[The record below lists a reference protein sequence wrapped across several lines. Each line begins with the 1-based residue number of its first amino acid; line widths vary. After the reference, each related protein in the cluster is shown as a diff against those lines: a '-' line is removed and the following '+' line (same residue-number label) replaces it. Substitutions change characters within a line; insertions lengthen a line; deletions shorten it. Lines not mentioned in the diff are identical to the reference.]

1 MILYFFADYE
11 PITIPAVVRDA
22 KPTRNIFQGANFIGV
37 DDEDLQH
44 RLMRGSRKDPKQ
56 NPREQKMGLIVFY
69 IVIVRKKRNLE
80 EVGRN
85 INIKS
90 FPLILRFIFY
100 SFEQEQQTRLIVS
113 LLSILSTLLTSI
125 IGPM

>member
-1 MILYFFADYE
+1 MLLKKCKLEMILYFFVDYE

-22 KPTRNIFQGANFIGV
+22 KPTRNIFQGANLIGV

-69 IVIVRKKRNLE
+69 ILSNKSIQDLNFRLGIQTLNKRNLFFAF
-80 EVGRN
+80 N
-85 INIKS
+85 
-90 FPLILRFIFY
+90 F
-100 SFEQEQQTRLIVS
+100 
-113 LLSILSTLLTSI
+113 
-125 IGPM
+125 

>member
-1 MILYFFADYE
+1 MLLKKCKLEMILYFFADYE

-22 KPTRNIFQGANFIGV
+22 IPTRNIFQGANLIGV

-69 IVIVRKKRNLE
+69 ILSNSKKQRNFHL
-80 EVGRN
+80 
-85 INIKS
+85 K
-90 FPLILRFIFY
+90 LRFIFY